1 MGRVG
6 QNSRNWPDNGITNAA
21 DTNTYYNEIQLQ
33 SGQIDAGNVRT
44 EGVDTRNFVV
54 DAQVKWAGSQRNL
67 AEFPLGLTPLPAGAN
82 YQNYSDDGVREYPV
96 NHNAAGTPV
105 TTPGLGTKL
114 IVGGPAG
121 IVLAANDIIRVK
133 WTAQVFKTRGNVNGS
148 GNQVRLNM
156 HASDLITTTARA
168 DGALDGSG
176 VGEWCY
182 LLYPKV
188 NVTSNVL
195 TDADFLTVS
204 NANLYYA
211 AVADPK
217 VVVPGQGGALN
228 AAAFFPHVS
237 VCPICILTQGTSVD
251 DPGYTYEA
259 TGDNQ
264 ALSGIR
270 RPYTVSG
277 SITLKA
283 SGAVTLYGIQL
294 YASGIWRMTATAA
307 NGQLYLED
315 HECDPVHVFPKF
327 GVSQTIVISSA
338 QISAIIHKN
347 SHTP

>member
-6 QNSRNWPDNGITNAA
+6 QNSRNWPDNGITNAT
-21 DTNTYYNEIQLQ
+21 DTNTYYNEIRTQ
-33 SGQIDAGNVRT
+33 SGQIDSGNVRT

-54 DAQVKWAGSQRNL
+54 DAQIKWAGTQEND
-67 AEFPLGLTPLPAGAN
+67 AEFPLGLTPLPGGAN
-82 YQNYSDDGVREYPV
+82 YGNYSDDSVREHPV
-96 NHNAAGTPV
+96 NHNFSGISSTV
-105 TTPGLGTKL
+105 PGIGTKM

-133 WTAQVFKTRGNVNGS
+133 WTAQIFKVRPATTNTS
-148 GNQVRLNM
+148 GNIPRLNM
-156 HASDLITTTARA
+156 HASDLITSTARA
-168 DGALDGSG
+168 DGATDGSG
-176 VGEWCY
+176 AGEWCY

-188 NVTSNVL
+188 NVTSNAL
-195 TDADFLTVS
+195 NDADFLTVS
-204 NANLYYA
+204 NANLYFA
-211 AVADPK
+211 GVADPA

-237 VCPICILTQGTSVD
+237 VVPMCILTQGTSND
-251 DPGYTYEA
+251 DPGYTYYA

-264 ALSGIR
+264 ATSGIR

-283 SGAVTLYGIQL
+283 NGAVTLYGMQL
-294 YASGIWRMTATAA
+294 YASGVWRMTATAN

-315 HECDPVHVFPKF
+315 VECDPIHAAPKY

-347 SHTP
+347 SFL

>member
-251 DPGYTYEA
+251 DPGYTYAA
-259 TGDNQ
+259 TGATQ
-264 ALSGIR
+264 AWSGIR
-270 RPYTVSG
+270 RP
-277 SITLKA
+277 
-283 SGAVTLYGIQL
+283 
-294 YASGIWRMTATAA
+294 
-307 NGQLYLED
+307 
-315 HECDPVHVFPKF
+315 
-327 GVSQTIVISSA
+327 
-338 QISAIIHKN
+338 
-347 SHTP
+347 